1 MEDRSPVLKAARHIE
16 IWSLAREW
24 PVEAQM
30 TSSRSKYN
38 YDQKIILCV
47 DDEPLVLASWAELIA
62 SAGYRVLTARGG
74 VEALR
79 QFSTQAVDA
88 VVLDYEMPGMNGG
101 TVGAQIR
108 RINNEVPII
117 LHSGGVTPRAEEL
130 ALFDIFVSKA
140 EKLSVMLT
148 ALESALTSRVSG

>member
-1 MEDRSPVLKAARHIE
+1 MEDRSPVLKAARCIE
-16 IWSLAREW
+16 ICSLASEW

-38 YDQKIILCV
+38 DGQRTILCV

-74 VEALR
+74 SEAIQ
-79 QFSTQAVDA
+79 QFSAQTVHA

-101 TVGAQIR
+101 IVAARIRQI
-108 RINNEVPII
+108 NSEVPII
-117 LHSGGVTPRAEEL
+117 LHSGGCTPRAEEL
-130 ALFDIFVSKA
+130 ALFDGFVTKGA
-140 EKLSVMLT
+140 RLATML
-148 ALESALTSRVSG
+148 AAIEGVLTSRAV

>member
-1 MEDRSPVLKAARHIE
+1 
-16 IWSLAREW
+16 
-24 PVEAQM
+24 VEEQM
-30 TSSRSKYN
+30 TSARSKYN
-38 YDQKIILCV
+38 DGQRTILCV

-62 SAGYRVLTARGG
+62 SAGYHVLTARGG

-79 QFSTQAVDA
+79 QFSAQAVDA

-101 TVGAQIR
+101 TVAAHIR

-117 LHSGGVTPRAEEL
+117 LHSGGATPRAEEL
-130 ALFDIFVSKA
+130 ALFDTFVSKA

-148 ALESALTSRVSG
+148 AIESALTSRVSS

>member
-1 MEDRSPVLKAARHIE
+1 MEDRSPVLKAARCIE
-16 IWSLAREW
+16 ICSLASEW

-38 YDQKIILCV
+38 DGQRTILCV

-74 VEALR
+74 AEAIQ
-79 QFSTQAVDA
+79 QFSAETVHA

-101 TVGAQIR
+101 IVAARIRQISS
-108 RINNEVPII
+108 EVPSSFI
-117 LHSGGVTPRAEEL
+117 LVDAPL
-130 ALFDIFVSKA
+130 ALKNSDCSI
-140 EKLSVMLT
+140 
-148 ALESALTSRVSG
+148 ALFPREQGSRQCWQPLRES